1 MRRQTYAKLLGMGE
15 VVGVEVRIISGMMVG
30 LEFIKDR
37 GKNVLVVDLLI
48 IRLLVFLL

>member
-1 MRRQTYAKLLGMGE
+1 MGL
-15 VVGVEVRIISGMMVG
+15 EVRVIGGMMLG
-30 LEFIKDR
+30 IELIQDR